1 MTSSREVSNTTLKQ
15 WVLLAYPESADE
27 FALLPADVLATMFED
42 IRMYGPGLARV
53 DETVALLNS
62 AAATPEGM
70 RIINHIFRSSGSLT
84 HRNQGIGLVL
94 SLWMK
99 RAFPEMERAQNAL
112 MKAYPFNAARHRGD
126 AVGCRVITNR
136 LLASWTAE
144 VLAEPRSSAMAAS
157 RKMLSLWE
165 EGYLGL
171 KEVTRVCA

>member
-1 MTSSREVSNTTLKQ
+1 MSLNREVSNTTLKQ

-53 DETVALLNS
+53 DETVGLLNS
-62 AAATPEGM
+62 AAGSPEGM

-84 HRNQGIGLVL
+84 HRNQGIGLVM

-112 MKAYPFNAARHRGD
+112 MKTHSFDAAPHRSD
-126 AVGCRVITNR
+126 ALGCRVITNR
-136 LLASWTAE
+136 LLVSWTVE

-157 RKMLSLWE
+157 RKMLGLWE

-171 KEVTRVCA
+171 TEVTRVCA